1 MSLER
6 PVWLEVNLDHLG
18 HNIREV
24 RRVTPKSALITAV
37 IKADGYGHGA
47 VEIGE
52 TLLKNGADRFAVAI
66 LTEAIQLRRHFKEV
80 PIMVLGYTE
89 ASSIHLALEHNLIQT
104 VYSYEQAR
112 AFNEMAKKQGKIL
125 NIHLKIDTG
134 MTRLGFLAE
143 KASMKDIKSIKE
155 LSNLYIE
162 GMYTH
167 FACADEKNKAM
178 TLEQLNKFNTLKR
191 ALDDED
197 ISFDLYHVANS
208 AAIIDMP
215 NQSFDMVRAGIMLY
229 GLYPSSEVSHCAVE
243 LKEVMS
249 LHCKISR
256 VKEVSENVGVSYGH
270 RFVTKEPSKIGTLP
284 LGYADGWA
292 RNLSFKANAL
302 IKKLQ
307 LKAPIVGTICMDQ
320 CMIDVTGLDV
330 EMGDEVILFGQ
341 GLPIDEVA
349 EQLQTINYEIVCM
362 MNKRIPRVYIKG
374 DKTLRVVD
382 NVLDL

>member
-24 RRVTPKSALITAV
+24 RRVTPKTALITAV

-52 TLLKNGADRFAVAI
+52 TLLENGADRFAVAI
-66 LTEAIQLRRHFKEV
+66 LTEAIQLRRRFKEV

-89 ASSIHLALEHNLIQT
+89 ASSIHLALKYNLIQT

-112 AFNEMAKKQGKIL
+112 AFNEIAKKQGKIL
-125 NIHLKIDTG
+125 KVHLKIDTG
-134 MTRLGFLAE
+134 MTRLGFLVE
-143 KASMKDIKSIKE
+143 KASLGDIKSIKD
-155 LSNLYIE
+155 LSHLYIE

-167 FACADEKNKAM
+167 FACADEKNKGK
-178 TLEQLNKFNTLKR
+178 TFEQLNKFEHLKK
-191 ALDDED
+191 LLNEENV
-197 ISFDLYHVANS
+197 SFDLCHVANS

-215 NQSFDMVRAGIMLY
+215 DQSFDMVRAGIMLY
-229 GLYPSSEVSHCAVE
+229 GLYPSSEVSHKAVD

-256 VKEVSENVGVSYGH
+256 VKEVAENVGVSYGH
-270 RFVTKEPSKIGTLP
+270 RFVTKEPSKIATLP

-292 RNLSFKANAL
+292 RNLSFKASGL
-302 IKKLQ
+302 IKKHHI
-307 LKAPIVGTICMDQ
+307 KKPIVGTICMDQ
-320 CMIDVTGLDV
+320 CMLDVTGLDV

-349 EQLQTINYEIVCM
+349 KQLQTINYEIVCM
-362 MNKRIPRVYIKG
+362 MNKRIPRVYKKG
-374 DKTLRVVD
+374 NKTLRVVD